1 MVSFRAHAAGLASSL
16 MTRVRSYVGP
26 RELPTGDTFAD
37 GMERQLSIPQASQ
50 TRWFL
55 SDLEAA
61 VLSSDTGNLKLAG
74 RLCKSL
80 RRDGVIHGVLSTR
93 TEGLVQL
100 PVRFKG
106 SDALVAAA
114 QEDFRAVFPQP
125 ELALLAGDGRLLG
138 VGVAEFVQ
146 IEGARPVLRRLDP
159 EFLWYRWAEDR
170 WYYQSIHGM
179 LPINP
184 GDGRWVLHI
193 PGGSVQ
199 PWQQGLWM
207 ALGRA
212 YIAKEHA
219 YFLRENYSSKL
230 ANPARVAVAPQGAS
244 DAMTQSF
251 FQKLAAWGVNTVFA
265 LKPGWDVKIVEAK
278 GEGYQVFQQTIETC
292 NEEMIITVAGQV
304 VTTTGGTGFTN
315 ANVFSAIRADLIQA
329 DSDGLAATLNAQGLP
344 VWANERF
351 GNDAGDIACAWD
363 VTPPKDLNSEATA
376 LTGAANAVKALN
388 EVLAQYGD
396 RVDIREIAR
405 RFGVP
410 IEQLEQAARDANVT
424 RLASVRRAA

>member
-1 MVSFRAHAAGLASSL
+1 MA
-16 MTRVRSYVGP
+16 
-26 RELPTGDTFAD
+26 
-37 GMERQLSIPQASQ
+37 RQLAIPQMSQ

-55 SDLEAA
+55 SDLESAILLA
-61 VLSSDTGNLKLAG
+61 DTGQLRLAG

-80 RRDGVIHGVLSTR
+80 RRDGVLHGVLSTR

-106 SDALVAAA
+106 RDELIAGAD
-114 QEDFRAVFPQP
+114 EDFRAVFPQS

-138 VGVAEFVQ
+138 AGVGEFVQ
-146 IEGARPVLRRLDP
+146 IEGAKPVLRRLDP
-159 EFLWYRWAEDR
+159 EFLWYRWSEDR

-179 LPINP
+179 LPVNP

-212 YIAKEHA
+212 YIAKEHS

-230 ANPARVAVAPQGAS
+230 ANPARVAVAPQGS
-244 DAMTQSF
+244 PDAMTNAF
-251 FQKLAAWGVNTVFA
+251 FQKVAQWGVNTVFA

-315 ANVFSAIRADLIQA
+315 ANVFSAIRSDLIQA
-329 DSDGLAATLNAQGLP
+329 DADGLAATLNVQGLP
-344 VWANERF
+344 VWANERY
-351 GNDAGDIACAWD
+351 GANAGDISCAWD

-388 EVLAQYGD
+388 EVLAQYGE
-396 RVDIREIAR
+396 RVDMREIAR

-410 IEQLEQAARDANVT
+410 VEKLAAAVGGDESANVV
-424 RLASVRRAA
+424 RMRRAA